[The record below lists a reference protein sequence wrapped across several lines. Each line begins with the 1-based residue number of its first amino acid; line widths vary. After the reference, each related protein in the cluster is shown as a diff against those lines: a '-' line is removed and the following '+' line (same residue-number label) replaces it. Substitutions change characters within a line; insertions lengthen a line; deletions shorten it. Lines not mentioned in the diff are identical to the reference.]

1 MLNFV
6 GTPLTRL
13 LGYAPGWSGLGE
25 DLPKGVF
32 EEWVSWVMSKRYL
45 FDDPKLGGLKNF
57 PQFNG
62 AMRALCF
69 SDDPWATRPAVGL
82 LRSGFVSAQ
91 PEILPNT
98 PACVGATK
106 ICHFGFFLPK
116 HTDKPWARAG
126 AMYDA
131 PEQMSC

>member
-1 MLNFV
+1 MASPERYRVYAMLNFV

-45 FDDPKLGGLKNF
+45 LDDPGLGGLKNF
-57 PQFNG
+57 PQFHG

-69 SDDPWATRPAVGL
+69 SDDIGGVIFQRNHIGFATLNR
-82 LRSGFVSAQ
+82 
-91 PEILPNT
+91 
-98 PACVGATK
+98 
-106 ICHFGFFLPK
+106 
-116 HTDKPWARAG
+116 
-126 AMYDA
+126 
-131 PEQMSC
+131 